1 MNYAN
6 NEAVAEAFVV
16 GGNGVVINDTAGVGV
31 GTGSTEGSGDDVG
44 PTPVRVVVTLPIS
57 ITSSACAMLNTLSVY

>member
-6 NEAVAEAFVV
+6 NEAVAEVFVI
-16 GGNGVVINDTAGVGV
+16 GGNGVAIKDTTGGGV
-31 GTGSTEGSGDDVG
+31 GTGSTEGSGDDVE

-57 ITSSACAMLNTLSVY
+57 MTSSACAMLNTLSVY